1 MSQAIPYALPA
12 QPVPAPIKV
21 VAPAAPKRGLLRRLV
36 AIGASLFEWF
46 FGVAT
51 LIVGLAIVAAMPIL
65 QFASF
70 GYLLE
75 VSGRIAR
82 TGRLRDGFIGIRQ
95 AAKVGGIVAGSW
107 IVLLPLRFVA
117 SLAGSAELIDPGGPV
132 ARGWRIGAMILAALT
147 VSQVILACARGGK
160 FRYFFWPPGN
170 LIWLVR
176 RCGKGGYFHTARD
189 AVWDFVVGLR
199 LPFYFW
205 LGVRGFFGS
214 LAWLVIPVTMIGIG
228 RKLPPVGLLGVLAL
242 GIVVLYLPFLQV
254 RFALENRFAALF
266 SVREVRQ
273 RFRRAPWAFGFAF
286 LVTLA
291 FALPLYLL
299 RIEMI
304 PREAAW
310 LPSIFFVVFIFPS
323 RMLTG
328 WAYARAVRRHQPRHW
343 FFRWTIRLAMLPIAA
358 IYVLF
363 VFLAQYT
370 AWEGILSLYEQ
381 HAFLLPV
388 PFISG

>member
-12 QPVPAPIKV
+12 EPAQTPVKVVVPATHR
-21 VAPAAPKRGLLRRLV
+21 RGVGRRLI
-36 AIGASLFEWF
+36 AALASIAEWF

-51 LIVGLAIVAAMPIL
+51 IIVGLAIVAAIPIL

-75 VSGRIAR
+75 VAGRIAR
-82 TGRLRDGFIGIRQ
+82 TGRLREGFIGIRQ
-95 AAKVGGIVAGSW
+95 AARVGGIVAGSW
-107 IVLLPLRFVA
+107 LVLLPLRFVA
-117 SLAGSAELIDPGGPV
+117 SMAGSAELIDPGGPV
-132 ARGWRIGAMILAALT
+132 ARGWRIGAVVLAALT
-147 VSQVILACARGGK
+147 VSHVILACARGGRL
-160 FRYFFWPPGN
+160 RYFVWLPGN
-170 LIWLVR
+170 LVWLIR
-176 RCGKGGYFHTARD
+176 RCRRGGYFSVARD
-189 AVWDFVVGLR
+189 SVWDFVVGLR

-205 LGVRGFFGS
+205 LGIRGFVGS
-214 LAWLVIPVTMIGIG
+214 LAWLVVPVTMIGIG
-228 RKLPPVGLLGVLAL
+228 RQVPLVGFLGALAL

-254 RFALENRFAALF
+254 RFSLENRFAALF

-291 FALPLYLL
+291 FALPLYLF

-310 LPSIFFVVFIFPS
+310 LPSILFVVFIFPA

-328 WAYARAVRRHQPRHW
+328 WAYARAVRRAQPRHW
-343 FFRWTIRLAMLPIAA
+343 FFRWTMRLAMLPVAA
-358 IYVLF
+358 IYVIF
-363 VFLAQYT
+363 VFFAQYT
-370 AWEGILSLYEQ
+370 AWEGILCLYEQ

-388 PFISG
+388 PFIGG